1 MGFPGGSVVKN
12 PLPMQEMQV
21 QSLGW
26 EGPRRRKRP
35 SISVFLPGKSHGQ
48 RSLVGYSPWGRERV
62 GCNLATKQLS
72 NTDRLLNSNFILCLL
87 EHYKQTTTRGL
98 LHSLWTR
105 SKAARGLRYCALF
118 SYYFTHKIQCYNEF
132 RTIHKS
138 RSWYSYRKPTAEVTN
153 R

>member
-26 EGPRRRKRP
+26 EGPLEKETTHF
-35 SISVFLPGKSHGQ
+35 SILAWEIYGQ
-48 RSLVGYSPWGRERV
+48 RSLVGYSPWGRGRV

-87 EHYKQTTTRGL
+87 EYYKQTTTRGS

-105 SKAARGLRYCALF
+105 SKAAHGLRYCALF
-118 SYYFTHKIQCYNEF
+118 SYYFTDKIQCYNEF
-132 RTIHKS
+132 RAIHKS